1 MRSLH
6 RRSDRLRPIDALVDR
21 RPPLPL
27 WLAAVVAIAA
37 GPVLDAGFPD
47 RGVWPLTFVGIA
59 LVLLTLMGR
68 SIGGAL
74 LVGFL
79 AGESFY
85 LIHIEWAT
93 AYLGPVPWAAL
104 STLEA
109 IFFALGAVL
118 ITLAYRWVPRAFPGI
133 GGRVWLAAAVVA
145 ALWTARETLVS
156 TWPYGGFPW
165 ARMALSQS
173 ESPFA
178 PLVAWVGFSGLSFL
192 MVLLVAL
199 ALQLAATAE
208 LSTVSRVGT
217 AVLAVIAVLVV
228 PAWPTATTGSM
239 RVAAIQGNGPAGYF
253 DAAAPGTVM
262 QTQIDETLQVL
273 DADVDVVVWPE
284 GSADLD
290 PQRVPQ
296 SAAALDA
303 LSRRMDAPFVVGA
316 ISQRGD
322 RYYNSSLL
330 WDASDGVR
338 DVYDK
343 KHPVPFGEYV
353 PDRKF
358 WEPFAPDLIGL
369 IQREYTPGTK
379 DNVFDIDGVLA
390 GISICFDIADDQLT
404 RDAVAGGARIVF
416 AQTNNADFGQTDE
429 NQQQLAI
436 ARLRAIESARS
447 VVNISTVGTSQIIGP
462 DGSTIDS
469 IPAFRPGSMVS
480 EVPLT
485 DTVTPSMAFGHQL
498 ETFIGGMGLASL
510 VLAGFAARPR
520 RVSNRPRT

>member
-1 MRSLH
+1 VTREQARSK
-6 RRSDRLRPIDALVDR
+6 RLRRRETAAGR

-27 WLAAVVAIAA
+27 WLALVVAIAA
-37 GPVLDAGFPD
+37 GPVLDGGFPD
-47 RGVWPLTFVGIA
+47 QSVWPLTFVGIA
-59 LVLLTLMGR
+59 LVLICLMGR
-68 SIGGAL
+68 SVGAAL
-74 LVGFL
+74 LVGFV
-79 AGESFY
+79 AGEAFY
-85 LIHIEWAT
+85 LVHIEWAT

-104 STLEA
+104 STVES

-118 ITLAYRWVPRAFPGI
+118 ITLAYRWIPRAFPSVA
-133 GGRVWLAAAVVA
+133 GRVWLTAAVVA
-145 ALWTARETLVS
+145 AVWTARETLVS

-199 ALQLAATAE
+199 ALQLAATTE
-208 LSTVSRVGT
+208 LAATTRIGT
-217 AVLAVIAVLVV
+217 AVLAVIAVLII
-228 PAWPTATTGSM
+228 PAWPTTTTGSM
-239 RVAAIQGNGPAGYF
+239 RVGAVQGNGPAGYF
-253 DAAAPGTVM
+253 DAASPGTVM
-262 QTQIDETLQVL
+262 QTQIDETLKII
-273 DADVDVVVWPE
+273 DDDVDVVVWPE

-290 PQRVPQ
+290 PQRVSQ
-296 SAAALDA
+296 SAAALDY
-303 LSRRMDAPFVVGA
+303 LSRRMDAPFVVGT
-316 ISQRGD
+316 ISARDD
-322 RYYNSSLL
+322 RYFNSSLL
-330 WDASDGVR
+330 WTTDGVQ

-353 PDRKF
+353 PDRDF
-358 WEPFAPDLIGL
+358 WEPLSPDLIGL

-379 DNVFDIDGVLA
+379 DNVFDIDGVIA

-429 NQQQLAI
+429 NEQQLAI

-462 DGSTIDS
+462 DGSTISS
-469 IPAFRPGSMVS
+469 IRAFVPGSMVAD
-480 EVPLT
+480 VPLA

-498 ETFIGGMGLASL
+498 EGFIGGMGLATL
-510 VLAGFAARPR
+510 ALAGVLTR
-520 RVSNRPRT
+520 RSR